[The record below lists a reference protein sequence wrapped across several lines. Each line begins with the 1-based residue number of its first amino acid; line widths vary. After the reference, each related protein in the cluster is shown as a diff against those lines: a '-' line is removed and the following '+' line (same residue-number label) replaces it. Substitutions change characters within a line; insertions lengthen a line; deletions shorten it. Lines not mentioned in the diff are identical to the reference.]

1 MAEYEVR
8 EGDWFAKI
16 VKREGYGNVWRPI
29 YNGADNADF
38 RKVCPDPN
46 LLIPGEICNLPD
58 DEGKEETKN
67 TDKKWKFEKAPSKG
81 QLHVV
86 LLRPNGT
93 PLKSIPYTL
102 VFHGPGVEGQTI
114 NKKTDAS
121 GAVKCE
127 ITTDVE
133 KATLNI
139 EGQSFELL
147 IGHLE
152 PVSTPKGVQARLQN
166 LNYAVGTIDGVEGPG
181 TPAGTAIKAFQD
193 SHTLKD
199 PEGVAAKSTQAKLKE
214 IYGC

>member
-1 MAEYEVR
+1 MAEYEVK

-29 YNGADNADF
+29 FNSGDNADF

-46 LLIPGEICNLPD
+46 LLVPGEICNLPD
-58 DEGKEETKN
+58 DEGKEESKS

-86 LLRPNGT
+86 ILRPNGT
-93 PLKSIPYTL
+93 PLKSTPYVL
-102 VFHGPGVEGQTI
+102 VFHGPGVEGQTV
-114 NKKTDAS
+114 NKKTDGS

-127 ITTDVE
+127 ITTDIE
-133 KATLNI
+133 KATLTI
-139 EGQSFELL
+139 EGQSLELL

-166 LNYAVGTIDGVEGPG
+166 LNYSIETIDGVEGPG
-181 TPAGTAIKAFQD
+181 TPAGAAIKAFQD

-199 PEGVAAKSTQAKLKE
+199 PEGVAANATQTKLKD